1 MTGSPSDLVS
11 HLVMEFPANR
21 ATQCSMALPFH
32 DIEVLY
38 FIGKVTQRHYLLVIC
53 QSSMLISLA
62 VLQP

>member
-1 MTGSPSDLVS
+1 MTGFPSDLVS

-38 FIGKVTQRHYLLVIC
+38 FIGKVTQRHYLLVKVVC
-53 QSSMLISLA
+53 
-62 VLQP
+62 